1 MFFFSFFFLV
11 ENQALPPPPLS
22 GIFHNF
28 FLNPSLKEIK
38 TTKNE
43 ANLQK
48 KEVNIEIKHDL
59 KNKHDIKEEAT

>member
-1 MFFFSFFFLV
+1 M
-11 ENQALPPPPLS
+11 PPPLLS
-22 GIFHNF
+22 GIFHTIF
-28 FLNPSLKEIK
+28 FNLSLKEIK